1 MLFTD
6 FFYRHIFYHHNDQ
19 SMRTWDQPIKTWLL
33 ASALCSAMFSALPNT
48 AFALSPEEEMLQ
60 LYGSEDMIRIATGQ
74 EQLIYAAPA
83 VASVIT
89 SKEIANIG
97 ATDIDE
103 ALETVPGLHVAVDS
117 IGYDPIYTFR
127 GIYSKFNPQVLMLIN
142 GIPIT
147 NSYQG
152 NRNVMWGGMPV
163 QMISRIEVIRGPGSA
178 LYGADAFAGVI
189 NIITKNYDD
198 IKGTEIGVRAGS
210 FDTQDLWA
218 LSHADWNGYKMAWG
232 LELHDSDGQKEIIE
246 SDAQSGL
253 DALLSTDASL
263 APSGPSLSR
272 ENLDARFDVSKGLW
286 RWRTG
291 IQHRQN
297 FGLGAGIANAIDNSG
312 RYRSQRINTDLTFQ
326 DKSFRKNIQL
336 DFEISYLNT
345 TQATEKNTMLFP
357 AGANLGNGAFP
368 FGISGNPEVFERH
381 FKIQPMLTFT
391 QFSRH
396 IISTGFGSKYDGFY
410 KIRETK
416 NFNSATFAP
425 LNIDGSLVDVS
436 DTPSAFIPEISRASY
451 YLFTQDIWQLAN
463 DWELTSGVR
472 YDHYSDFGDTVNPRI
487 ALVWNTSYDMTTK
500 LLYGQAFRAPAF
512 ADTSVVNNP
521 VGLGNPNLNPETLKS
536 LELAFDYHPT
546 PTLRTGLNLFRYKW
560 QDIITYLPDTPPAL
574 TITAQNFGEQTGRG
588 IELESDWDV
597 NRKLKLIGNMSIQ
610 QSTNEITN
618 QDAGNTPGRDFYL
631 RAEWKPIDRI
641 KANLQ
646 TTWILDRERPA
657 GDARPAIADYN
668 TTDLNINRT
677 TADKSWQYGLAIKNL
692 FDSEL
697 REPATPNINNDLPLA
712 GRSFWFELSFF
723 PNSEK

>member
-6 FFYRHIFYHHNDQ
+6 FFYRHIFFHHNVQ
-19 SMRTWDQPIKTWLL
+19 SMKTWLL
-33 ASALCSAMFSALPNT
+33 ASILCSALFGTLPNN

-89 SKEIANIG
+89 AKEIANIG

-103 ALETVPGLHVAVDS
+103 ALETVPGLHVARDS
-117 IGYDPIYTFR
+117 LGYNPIYTFR

-147 NSYQG
+147 NSYLG
-152 NRNVMWGGMPV
+152 NRNLIWGGMPV
-163 QMISRIEVIRGPGSA
+163 EMISRIEVIRGPGSA

-232 LELHDSDGQKEIIE
+232 LELHDTDGQKEIIE

-253 DALLSTDASL
+253 DALLATDASL

-272 ENLDARFDVSKGLW
+272 ENLDGRFDISKGLW
-286 RWRTG
+286 RWRSG
-291 IQHRQN
+291 LQFRHN
-297 FGLGAGIANAIDNSG
+297 FGLGVGLGTNALDQNG
-312 RYRSQRINTDLTFQ
+312 RYRSQRLNTDLTYQ
-326 DKSFRKNIQL
+326 NKDFRKKTQL
-336 DFEISYLNT
+336 DFEISYLDT
-345 TQATEKNTMLFP
+345 TQSTEKNTMLFP
-357 AGANLGNGAFP
+357 AGANLGSGAFP

-396 IISTGFGSKYDGFY
+396 NISLGFGHKFDDIY
-410 KIRETK
+410 KIRESK
-416 NFNSATFAP
+416 NFDSATFAP
-425 LNIDGSLVDVS
+425 LNSDGALVDFS
-436 DTPSAFIPEISRASY
+436 DTPLAFIPEISRRSY

-472 YDHYSDFGDTVNPRI
+472 YDHYSDFGDTVNPRV
-487 ALVWNTSYDMTTK
+487 ALVWNTSYALTTK
-500 LLYGQAFRAPAF
+500 FLYGQAFRAPAF
-512 ADTSVVNNP
+512 ADTALVNNP
-521 VGLGNPNLNPETLKS
+521 SGLGNPNIKPETLRS

-546 PTLRTGLNLFRYKW
+546 PTFRTGLNLFRYQW
-560 QDIITYLPDTPPAL
+560 QDIITYLPDLGAP
-574 TITAQNFGEQTGRG
+574 TISAQNFGEQTGHG
-588 IELESDWDV
+588 IEFESDWDV
-597 NRKLKLIGNMSIQ
+597 NQQLKLIGNISIQ
-610 QSTNEITN
+610 KSTNEISN
-618 QDAGNTPGRDFYL
+618 QDAGNAPDRDFYL
-631 RAEWKPIDRI
+631 RAEWQPIDRV

-646 TTWILDRERPA
+646 STWIQDRERPA
-657 GDARPAIADYN
+657 GDSRPFIANYN
-668 TTDLNINRT
+668 TTDINLNQT
-677 TADKSWQYGLAIKNL
+677 TADKSWQYGLSIKNV
-692 FDSEL
+692 FDSDR
-697 REPATPNINNDLPLA
+697 REPATPNIVNDLPLES
-712 GRSFWFELSFF
+712 RSFWVELSYF
-723 PNSEK
+723 PDIK